1 MCKKRVLLGLSLLVL
16 CSFISLASAYAG
28 TPADVVVISGSRV
41 ERSSFDLAAAI
52 DVVDDARLGEA
63 QMRVNLSEALMS
75 VPGLVVSNRQNYAQ
89 DLQISSRGFGA
100 RSAFGVRGMRL
111 ISDGIPATMP
121 DGQGQAA
128 TFNLDVAS
136 RIEIL
141 RGPLAAI
148 YGNHSGGVMQLLT
161 KDGKGPP
168 SLELNVVSGS
178 DGVGKIDI
186 NAQGETAGISYV
198 VDSSRFQTSGYR
210 EHSAARRETNFAKI
224 AFVPWAKSKLTLVA
238 NRLIQDDTQD
248 PLGVQWQT
256 FLNNPRQAEIDSSD
270 TQNPKRSFAERY
282 NTRKSI
288 HHAQFGLTYEQVLDS
303 SRLRLSLYDGDRQVS
318 QYQAFSKAL
327 QANASQSGGV
337 VDFDRHFYGAEVNWL
352 HTAEL
357 AGGVLTTTLGLEYA
371 RSSDKR
377 QGFENFILVQYG
389 VKGNLRRNE
398 QDIVTSLDPY
408 LQTEWLTD
416 TWRFS
421 AGLRRNQL
429 DIQVRDYFLANGNDS
444 GSLKYTKTTQFAGLL
459 YKWNPELNLYASA
472 ARGMESPTLNELFY
486 SGSGSGFNFNLRAAQ
501 NTQVEAGA
509 KAILPGGA
517 RLNVAIFQV
526 RSTDELVV
534 DTAVGGRTSYRN
546 AARTLRQGVEVAL
559 DWSWRNGLS
568 ARFSGTALR
577 AIYDETYGAIAA
589 GNRLPGVPNT
599 NWYGELAWHARDDSL
614 DAGLELLAS
623 SKLYVEDSNK
633 EMPAPGYAIAN
644 FHVGARQ
651 DAGAWRFREFLRIN
665 NLSDKT
671 YVGSVIVGDTN
682 RRFYEAALGR
692 NWLLGISA
700 QMTFY

>member
-1 MCKKRVLLGLSLLVL
+1 MP
-16 CSFISLASAYAG
+16 AYAD
-28 TPADVVVISGSRV
+28 TPGDVVVISGSRV

-52 DVVDDARLGEA
+52 DVVDDTRTGEA
-63 QMRVNLSEALMS
+63 QMRVNLSEALVS

-136 RIEIL
+136 RIEVL

-161 KDGKGPP
+161 KTGEGPA
-168 SLELNVVSGS
+168 SVELNLLSGS
-178 DGVGKIDI
+178 DGVGKIDV
-186 NAQGETAGISYV
+186 NAQGESAGIAYV

-210 EHSAARRETNFAKI
+210 QHSAAKREANFAKI
-224 AFVPWAKSKLTLVA
+224 ALVPWEKSKLTLVA
-238 NRLIQDDTQD
+238 NRLVQADTQD
-248 PLGVQWQT
+248 PLGVQWLT

-288 HHAQFGLTYEQVLDS
+288 NHVQFGLTYEQLMDS
-303 SRLRLSLYDGDRQVS
+303 GRLRLSLYDGDRQVS
-318 QYQAFSKAL
+318 QYQAFSKAF
-327 QANASQSGGV
+327 QATASQSGGV

-352 HTAEL
+352 TTTEL
-357 AGGVLTTTLGLEYA
+357 AGGVLTTTLGLDYA

-377 QGFENFILVQYG
+377 QGFENFILAQYG
-389 VKGNLRRNE
+389 VKGNLRRDE

-408 LQTEWLTD
+408 LQTEWVAGP
-416 TWRFS
+416 WRFS

-429 DIQVRDYFLANGNDS
+429 DIRVYDYFLANGNDS
-444 GSLKYTKTTQFAGLL
+444 GSLSYAKTTQFAGLL
-459 YKWNPELNLYASA
+459 YKWNPDLNLYASA

-501 NTQVEAGA
+501 NTQMEAGA
-509 KAILPGGA
+509 KVVLPGGA
-517 RLNVAIFQV
+517 RLNAAIFQV

-534 DTAVGGRTSYRN
+534 DTAVGGRTSYWN

-559 DWSWRNGLS
+559 DWSWHNGVS

-577 AIYDETYGAIAA
+577 AIYDQAYGAIAA

-599 NWYGELAWHARDDSL
+599 NWYGELAWHAQDERFNV
-614 DAGLELLAS
+614 GLEMLGS
-623 SKLYVEDSNK
+623 GKLYVEDSNK
-633 EMPAPGYAIAN
+633 ETAAPAYAIAN
-644 FHVGARQ
+644 FRIGARQ
-651 DAGAWRFREFLRIN
+651 DAGAWRFKEFLRVN

-671 YVGSVIVGDTN
+671 YVGSVIVADTN

-692 NWLLGISA
+692 NWLLGASI